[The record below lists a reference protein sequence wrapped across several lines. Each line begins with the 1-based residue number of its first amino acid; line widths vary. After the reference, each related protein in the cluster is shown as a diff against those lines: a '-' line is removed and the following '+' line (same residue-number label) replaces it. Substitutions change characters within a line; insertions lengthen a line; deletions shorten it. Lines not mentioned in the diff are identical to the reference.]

1 MLYMR
6 MMIERKNIYLIGIL
20 PIPMNFIGKMRLQG
34 SCSKRMVNN
43 QFVCPYFMWLCSS
56 NDFFFSFYF

>member
-20 PIPMNFIGKMRLQG
+20 PIPMNFIGTKKKKKVYG
-34 SCSKRMVNN
+34 KDS
-43 QFVCPYFMWLCSS
+43 
-56 NDFFFSFYF
+56 

>member
-20 PIPMNFIGKMRLQG
+20 SIPMNFIGTKKK
-34 SCSKRMVNN
+34 KRKKKGVWKS
-43 QFVCPYFMWLCSS
+43 QLIFC
-56 NDFFFSFYF
+56 